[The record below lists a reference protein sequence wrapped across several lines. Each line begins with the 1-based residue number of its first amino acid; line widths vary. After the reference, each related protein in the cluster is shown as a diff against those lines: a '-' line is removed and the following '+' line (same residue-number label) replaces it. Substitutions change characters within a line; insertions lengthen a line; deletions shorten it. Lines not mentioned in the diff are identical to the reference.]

1 MQSRHRRKLLVTTA
15 IIFVA
20 AGLAWFLMPSPLS
33 PTEQSLVG
41 VWLEPARSGR
51 HARFLIEFHNN
62 RTCIQRPMD
71 GSEMGTAL
79 YALGGTWCVEKEV
92 LICRWGSRRE
102 TLVPVR
108 AVSGGAKLGSV
119 QLPTL
124 KWLQPMKGEL
134 LRVAE
139 DQLTIEWP
147 GGDVD
152 TWNRYP
158 E

>member
-1 MQSRHRRKLLVTTA
+1 LAAAAVILVT
-15 IIFVA
+15 
-20 AGLAWFLMPSPLS
+20 AGLWRLFMPSPLS

-41 VWLEPARSGR
+41 IWLEPPRSGG
-51 HARFLIEFHNN
+51 HAQFLIEFRKD
-62 RTCIQRPMD
+62 RTCIQRRAD
-71 GSEMGTAL
+71 GSELGFGLSAL
-79 YALGGTWCVEKEV
+79 EGRWLIEKGV

-102 TLVPVR
+102 TLVPLR
-108 AVSGGAKLGSV
+108 AVSGGAKVGNV
-119 QLPTL
+119 QLPTF

-134 LRVAE
+134 SSLAE

-152 TWNRYP
+152 TWKRYT